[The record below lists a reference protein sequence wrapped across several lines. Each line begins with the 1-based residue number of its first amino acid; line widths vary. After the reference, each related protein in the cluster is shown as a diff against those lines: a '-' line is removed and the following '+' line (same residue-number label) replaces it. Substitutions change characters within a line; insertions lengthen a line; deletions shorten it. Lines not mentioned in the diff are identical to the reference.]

1 MAKVSLDNKYRFR
14 DSWSKGLVSVWMI
27 PVVMLWFGLF
37 LTACNE
43 ERHSHAEP
51 VVSNAKPQYDEK
63 TGVKLETRVLPP
75 TSAHKAVYAPE
86 TEAVVI
92 VGEVVDA
99 WCYASQTMGAGHG
112 RVHQACAVACVG
124 GGVTPGILDDKGVLW
139 LCVKHKAFTGCKEIL
154 FPFVAKRV
162 KVTGWAA
169 HKGGCNVLKVEKVEL
184 EAPASGT
191 GAGAN
196 TGASPASTVIKNGR

>member
-1 MAKVSLDNKYRFR
+1 MTLLLVLAL
-14 DSWSKGLVSVWMI
+14 GLS
-27 PVVMLWFGLF
+27 

-43 ERHSHAEP
+43 EKHSRVEP
-51 VVSNAKPQYDEK
+51 TVSTVNPQYDPK
-63 TGVKLETRVLPP
+63 TGVKLDTRTLPP
-75 TSAHKAVYAPE
+75 TSAHKAIYKPE
-86 TEAVVI
+86 TEAVVV

-112 RVHQACAVACVG
+112 PVHQACAVACVG
-124 GGVTPGILDDKGVLW
+124 GGVTPGILDDTGMLW

-154 FPFVAKRV
+154 FPFVARRV

-184 EAPASGT
+184 VAPTSGAASSPAPGT
-191 GAGAN
+191 GSGA
-196 TGASPASTVIKNGR
+196 TEQPSSLKKNK